1 MAFAAERGAPE
12 PSASGEHTSEGLV
25 MEGQEMIAVAN
36 PHAANSGAAMLR
48 AGGSALDAAIT
59 AQLVL
64 NLVEPQSSGI
74 GGGAFLLYFDSASG
88 ELTSY
93 DGRETAPASAKPNM
107 FLKPDGTSPSYLAAL
122 VGGNSVGAPGLLRM
136 LGLAHEAHGRL
147 SWAELFAPAIDLAE
161 NGFAISPRLHALAGK
176 VPTLTQ
182 FSMTAEYFL
191 ASDGRPKAVG
201 TKLVNGVFAQTLREL
216 AAGGAELFYL
226 GPIAREIAETVSFAT
241 INPGGLTVSDIADY
255 RPSLRPPVC
264 ADYRGFRVCGMGP
277 PSSGGIAVL
286 QILGLLAHF
295 DMGSMTPWSVD
306 AAHLFLEAS
315 RLAFADRARYIAD
328 PDFVRVPIKG
338 LLDGIYLDQRAALIN
353 PKIANGAATPGSPLG
368 GQAGFFADDD
378 SAELLSTTHI
388 SIFDRY
394 GNVASMTSSIEFAF
408 GSALMVRGFLLNNQ
422 LTDFS
427 FTSVRDGLPVAN
439 RVQPGKRP
447 RSSMAPTVVFDGS
460 GHPLLAIGSPGG
472 SRIIC
477 YVAKALVGV
486 IDWSLDLDQAVS
498 HANLCNRNGPSEL
511 EAGSPMLDLKASLEE
526 RGHKIIIREMNSGLH
541 AVMVAGDSLVGA
553 ADPRREGAVRGR

>member
-1 MAFAAERGAPE
+1 MAFAAESGAPE
-12 PSASGEHTSEGLV
+12 PSASGEHASEGLV

-201 TKLVNGVFAQTLREL
+201 TKLVNGAFAQTLREL

-353 PKIANGAATPGSPLG
+353 PKIANGAVTPGSPIG
-368 GQAGFFADDD
+368 AQAGFFADDD

-526 RGHKIIIREMNSGLH
+526 RGHEIIIREMNSGLH
-541 AVMVAGDSLVGA
+541 AVMVGGDSLVGA

>member
-1 MAFAAERGAPE
+1 M
-12 PSASGEHTSEGLV
+12 
-25 MEGQEMIAVAN
+25 
-36 PHAANSGAAMLR
+36 
-48 AGGSALDAAIT
+48 
-59 AQLVL
+59 
-64 NLVEPQSSGI
+64 
-74 GGGAFLLYFDSASG
+74 
-88 ELTSY
+88 
-93 DGRETAPASAKPNM
+93 
-107 FLKPDGTSPSYLAAL
+107 
-122 VGGNSVGAPGLLRM
+122 
-136 LGLAHEAHGRL
+136 
-147 SWAELFAPAIDLAE
+147 
-161 NGFAISPRLHALAGK
+161 
-176 VPTLTQ
+176 
-182 FSMTAEYFL
+182 
-191 ASDGRPKAVG
+191 
-201 TKLVNGVFAQTLREL
+201 
-216 AAGGAELFYL
+216 
-226 GPIAREIAETVSFAT
+226 
-241 INPGGLTVSDIADY
+241 
-255 RPSLRPPVC
+255 
-264 ADYRGFRVCGMGP
+264 
-277 PSSGGIAVL
+277 L

-353 PKIANGAATPGSPLG
+353 TKIANGAATPGSPLG